1 MSIKR
6 RAAKMVKGMESKTQE
21 EWLRSLGLFSPEQRR
36 QRGELMAAYSSSQ
49 NGGQH

>member
-21 EWLRSLGLFSPEQRR
+21 EWLNKPRDLSPEQRR